1 MRGVAARLLYSI
13 STEVLPGYLGVCEW
27 RNQLCFPLPTS
38 DDDRDE
44 VIVS

>member
-1 MRGVAARLLYSI
+1 MRGVAARLLYNI
-13 STEVLPGYLGVCEW
+13 STDVLPGYLGDCER

-44 VIVS
+44 VVVS